1 MANSMKSV
9 GTGDHHVICLH
20 GWFGSADGWGYLPE
34 LIDDK
39 TYTYH
44 FPEMRGYGARAS
56 QTGEYTMREYATDAL
71 AAADEAGLES
81 FSLVGHSMGGK
92 VAASMMMQAPDK
104 IRSLV
109 GISPVAP
116 APVPLDADSEAL
128 FFGAAESAD
137 SRKMILDITTGNRY
151 SDRWL
156 SSMTAHSLDNSTVPA
171 FSGALKS
178 WVGDD
183 YTAELGGPVAPIL
196 VFAGEH
202 DPALSADVL
211 RQTWLQMY
219 PDVELVELAAC
230 GHYAMYETPIALVSA
245 MEDFLDRN

>member
-1 MANSMKSV
+1 MKSV
-9 GTGDHHVICLH
+9 GTGDHHVLCLH
-20 GWFGSADGWGYLPE
+20 GWFGSAEGWGFMPE
-34 LIDDK
+34 LIDQ
-39 TYTYH
+39 TRYTYH

-56 QTGEYTMREYATDAL
+56 QGGEYTMREYGADAL
-71 AAADEAGLES
+71 AAADAAGLET

-92 VAASMMMQAPDK
+92 VAAAMMMQSPEK

-109 GISPVAP
+109 GISPVSA
-116 APVPLDADSEAL
+116 APVPLDADSESL

-137 SRKMILDITTGNRY
+137 NRKMILDITTGNRY

-156 SSMTAHSLDNSTVPA
+156 SSMMQHSLDNSTVQA
-171 FSGALKS
+171 FSGAVRS

-183 YTAELGGPVAPIL
+183 YTADLGGAVAPIL

-219 PDVELVELAAC
+219 PAVELAELAAC
-230 GHYAMYETPIALVSA
+230 GHYAMYETPVALVSQL
-245 MEDFLDRN
+245 EDFLAQH

>member
-34 LIDDK
+34 LVDTK
-39 TYTYH
+39 TFTYH

-56 QTGEYTMREYATDAL
+56 EAGDYTMREYATDAL
-71 AAADEAGLES
+71 AAADDAGLKG

-92 VAASMMMQAPDK
+92 VAASMMMQAPEK

-128 FFGAAESAD
+128 FFGAAQAPEN
-137 SRKMILDITTGNRY
+137 RKMILDITTGSRY

-156 SSMTAHSLDNSTVPA
+156 SSMMQHSLDNSTVPA
-171 FSGALKS
+171 FSGA
-178 WVGDD
+178 
-183 YTAELGGPVAPIL
+183 
-196 VFAGEH
+196 
-202 DPALSADVL
+202 
-211 RQTWLQMY
+211 
-219 PDVELVELAAC
+219 
-230 GHYAMYETPIALVSA
+230 
-245 MEDFLDRN
+245 